1 MKKFKRIALLVMA
14 SCLLLT
20 ACDGEGGGGISVDV
34 DSFKQQEGHQGTE
47 KTPTPTDGGYSG
59 GGGGG
64 TEHQQDDQGENGG
77 MGDEIPQG
85 GNDVEV
91 PLIEIENKIV
101 IFNASF
107 ITIDEETYVNLVFD
121 NDPFADKY
129 NFAYYTI
136 NEEKLDKAEYMLRET
151 IDDQTTY
158 KVFLGSN
165 QSGTYVIKF
174 YNTDLKQY
182 GTCNLSFKLKSPS
195 VATTYFSM
203 TFNLV
208 QIRLY
213 SIGHAIERHFR
224 KIEETFRRLF
234 QSDHI
239 NL

>member
-1 MKKFKRIALLVMA
+1 MKKFRRIALLVMA

-34 DSFKQQEGHQGTE
+34 DSFNQQEGHQGTE
-47 KTPTPTDGGYSG
+47 KTPQPTDGGYSG

-64 TEHQQDDQGENGG
+64 SEQQQQNQDDEGG
-77 MGDEIPQG
+77 MGDEITQDG
-85 GNDVEV
+85 GKVEV

-107 ITIDEETYVNLVFD
+107 VTIDDETYVNLVFD
-121 NDPFADKY
+121 SDPFADQY

-136 NEEKLDKAEYMLRET
+136 NEVKLDQSEYMVKET
-151 IDDQTTY
+151 IDNQTTY

-174 YNTDLKQY
+174 YNEDSVQY
-182 GTCNLSFKLKSPS
+182 GTCNLSFKLKAPS
-195 VATTYFSM
+195 VTTTYLSM
-203 TFNLV
+203 TFNLI
-208 QIRLY
+208 QLRMY
-213 SIGHAIERHFR
+213 SIGHTIESHFR
-224 KIEETFRRLF
+224 KIEELFRRLF
-234 QSDHI
+234 SSDHI

>member
-34 DSFKQQEGHQGTE
+34 DSFNQHEGHQGNE
-47 KTPTPTDGGYSG
+47 KTPLPTDGGYSG
-59 GGGGG
+59 GGGSGS
-64 TEHQQDDQGENGG
+64 EHQDNQNDQGG
-77 MGDEIPQG
+77 MGDEIPQD

-91 PLIEIENKIV
+91 PLNEIENKIV
-101 IFNASF
+101 VFKASF
-107 ITIDEETYVNLVFD
+107 VTIDEETYVNLIFD
-121 NDPFADKY
+121 SDPFAEHY

-136 NEEKLDKAEYMLRET
+136 NEVRLDKSEYNLKET

-174 YNTDLKQY
+174 YNEDSVQY

-203 TFNLV
+203 TFNLI
-208 QIRLY
+208 QLRMY
-213 SIGHAIERHFR
+213 SIGHTIQSHF
-224 KIEETFRRLF
+224 KKLEEAFRRIF